1 MPGTIVAMGGGGFS
15 MEPRNPLLDR
25 FVLSLARSRNPRAAF
40 VGTASGDSPLYAAR
54 FLRAFRRFRCR
65 PSVLSLFQPPPGD
78 LRDFVRAQDVL
89 YVGGGNTRNLLVLWR
104 DRGLDRLLRTAWR
117 DGAVL
122 AGISAGSIC
131 WFEEGLSDSVKAG
144 ALRPLPCLG
153 FLPGSNCPHYDGE
166 PMRRPLYRRL
176 VGSGRMLPGLAADD
190 GAALLFRGRAF
201 ERAVSS
207 RPAARAFGVERID
220 GRVAESEILPDYLG

>member
-1 MPGTIVAMGGGGFS
+1 

-25 FVLSLARSRNPRAAF
+25 FVLSLARSRNPRVAF

-78 LRDFVRAQDVL
+78 LGDFVRAQDVL

-104 DRGLDRLLRTAWR
+104 DRGLDRLLRAAWR
-117 DGAVL
+117 DDAVL

-144 ALRPLPCLG
+144 TLRPLPCLG

-166 PMRRPLYRRL
+166 PLRRPLYRRL

-207 RPAARAFGVERID
+207 RPAARAYGVERID
-220 GRVAESEILPDYLG
+220 GKVLESEILPDYLG

>member
-25 FVLSLARSRNPRAAF
+25 YILSLARNRRPRVAF

-54 FLRAFRRFRCR
+54 FLRAFRRFDCR
-65 PSVLSLFQPPPGD
+65 PSLLSLFDPPKEG
-78 LRDFVRAQDVL
+78 LAASVGAQDVL
-89 YVGGGNTRNLLVLWR
+89 YVGGGSTRNLLVLWR
-104 DRGLDRLLRTAWR
+104 EHGLDRLLRAAWR
-117 DGAVL
+117 EGAVL
-122 AGISAGSIC
+122 AGVSAGSIC
-131 WFEEGLSDSVKAG
+131 WFEEGLSDSVKPG
-144 ALRPLPCLG
+144 VLRPLPCLG

-166 PMRRPLYRRL
+166 PLRRPTYRRL

-190 GAALLFRGRAF
+190 GAALVFRGRALD
-201 ERAVSS
+201 RAVAS

-220 GRVAESEILPDYLG
+220 GQVLESEIETDYLG